1 MRIYERVNGG
11 IISGKIWYI
20 IPEYSWDIHGTC
32 DVHGTWEVKNSAW
45 HSNLQLADEVRGSTE
60 DRAVGGAEQ
69 STHRWPSKTVPQHA
83 PTIRFKGKIGVSSL

>member
-1 MRIYERVNGG
+1 MRIYERVNDG
-11 IISGKIWYI
+11 IISGKILY

-32 DVHGTWEVKNSAW
+32 DIHGTWEVKNSAW

-69 STHRWPSKTVPQHA
+69 STHRWPSKFVPQHA
-83 PTIRFKGKIGVSSL
+83 PNWGKLG